1 MFRNSNKTLSFR
13 SDEVLRK
20 DQAEKERENWRKT
33 LEQKCDK
40 LAEDNKELKEDIREM
55 KELLKRIVLQTTAV
69 PRIEST
75 YA

>member
-33 LEQKCDK
+33 IEQKCDK
-40 LAEDNKELKEDIREM
+40 LAEDNRELKEDIREM
-55 KELLKRIVLQTTAV
+55 KELLKRIVLQTTTV